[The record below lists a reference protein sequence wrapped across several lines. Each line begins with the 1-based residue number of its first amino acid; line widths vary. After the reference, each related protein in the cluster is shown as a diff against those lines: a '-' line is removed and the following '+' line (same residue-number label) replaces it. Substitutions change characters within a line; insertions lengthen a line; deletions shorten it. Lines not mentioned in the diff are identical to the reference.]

1 MHRHNAAT
9 ERLCQNPSR
18 LLINASTQ
26 ACFDAYAWNR
36 EQRSRTVAAA
46 GSGGLGGGEGQV
58 VFPANRANQP
68 NVRKTWSESSVDMSQ
83 VDL

>member
-1 MHRHNAAT
+1 MHRHDAAT
-9 ERLCQNPSR
+9 ERLCQNPSP

-46 GSGGLGGGEGQV
+46 GRLGGSGGGQA
-58 VFPANRANQP
+58 VFPAKRANQP
-68 NVRKTWSESSVDMSQ
+68 NVRKTWSESSVDMSE